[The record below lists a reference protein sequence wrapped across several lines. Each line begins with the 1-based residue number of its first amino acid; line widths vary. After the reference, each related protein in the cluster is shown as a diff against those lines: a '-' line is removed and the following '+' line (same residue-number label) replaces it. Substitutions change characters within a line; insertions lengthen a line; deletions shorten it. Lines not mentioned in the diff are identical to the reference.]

1 MTNSLQKPDNR
12 QFTRIPFDSSVRLA
26 NSDETWTSQLEDI
39 SLKGVL
45 IITPD
50 NWHAKINDQFVLEL
64 NLDSS
69 DIQIRMEVTIA
80 HMEGNH
86 VGFRC
91 EHIDLDSITHL
102 RRLVELNLG
111 DTAVLSRELSSLGR

>member
-1 MTNSLQKPDNR
+1 MTNPLQKPDNR
-12 QFTRIPFDSSVRLA
+12 QFTRIPFDSGVRLT

-50 NWHAKINDQFVLEL
+50 NWRAKINDQFVLEL

-69 DIQIRMEVTIA
+69 DIQIRMEVTVA
-80 HMEGNH
+80 HMEGDH

-111 DTAVLSRELSSLGR
+111 DTTVLSRELSSLGR